1 MKKILATVLLLLYL
15 CTLSA
20 FAEPN
25 ASPTPSPVA
34 QTPAAEPYSG
44 SATVSILY
52 TSDIHG
58 NIQRNEEKGT
68 LGYSG
73 IAAIQRS
80 LPDSILIDGGDYL
93 TSNLFVA
100 QDTVDNVLNLMNSVG
115 YHLAAVGEADL
126 LNGSQVM
133 KEVQEK
139 AAFHMLSSNVT
150 TGSDRTPLLG
160 STKIINV
167 KGINLGFFSIL
178 NPELRL
184 TTGLEELTDIYL
196 EDASKTAQNCVNSL
210 KEQGADVIIALTH
223 IGTQDSTTVD
233 QLAAFVSGIDFI
245 FDGHDHQANNGRFIG
260 ETLIL
265 NPGANGEHLMQ
276 LDLKFGA
283 NKSLRSFSTTQWSY
297 PALEKLP
304 MDEAIVYLE
313 NSIIEA
319 QTEFLDEAVAISKV
333 ELPYPEDIGYRSVPL
348 GNFIADSYLKKTTAT
363 IAMVDAGSIAAGVPG
378 GSVTKAHILSILPD
392 SRVLQEKKVTPK
404 ALKTALESAV
414 STLKL
419 KDDGT
424 IDPDSATDS
433 FPQIAGFRVDVNLK
447 NEPGERVMKIKLDN
461 GVTLNLTDDR
471 TTITLVSNSR
481 LLSGENAYDV
491 FDSYPVEAEYVSE
504 GQALLDYINAT
515 EEYPDYTEARIRMTD
530 QQKSYT
536 GLIVTILLSIVLVVM
551 LMVVIIK
558 MMTRVS

>member
-1 MKKILATVLLLLYL
+1 
-15 CTLSA
+15 
-20 FAEPN
+20 
-25 ASPTPSPVA
+25 
-34 QTPAAEPYSG
+34 
-44 SATVSILY
+44 
-52 TSDIHG
+52 
-58 NIQRNEEKGT
+58 
-68 LGYSG
+68 
-73 IAAIQRS
+73 
-80 LPDSILIDGGDYL
+80 
-93 TSNLFVA
+93 
-100 QDTVDNVLNLMNSVG
+100 
-115 YHLAAVGEADL
+115 
-126 LNGSQVM
+126 
-133 KEVQEK
+133 
-139 AAFHMLSSNVT
+139 
-150 TGSDRTPLLG
+150 
-160 STKIINV
+160 
-167 KGINLGFFSIL
+167 
-178 NPELRL
+178 
-184 TTGLEELTDIYL
+184 
-196 EDASKTAQNCVNSL
+196 
-210 KEQGADVIIALTH
+210 
-223 IGTQDSTTVD
+223 
-233 QLAAFVSGIDFI
+233 
-245 FDGHDHQANNGRFIG
+245 
-260 ETLIL
+260 
-265 NPGANGEHLMQ
+265 
-276 LDLKFGA
+276 
-283 NKSLRSFSTTQWSY
+283 
-297 PALEKLP
+297 

-363 IAMVDAGSIAAGVPG
+363 IAMVEAGSIAAGIPG